1 MTCNYNAKS
10 EDLRVSFDA
19 VVSLD
24 SPQKEPRP
32 ALQTSQ
38 ALITTPSLPYPVVTD
53 VLSCYRLDCESMAR
67 LGRFRTRTVLT
78 IGTAKTRML
87 YQTETVNLCLVVS

>member
-1 MTCNYNAKS
+1 MSCNYNSKS
-10 EDLRVSFDA
+10 EDLHVAFDA
-19 VVSLD
+19 VVSLE
-24 SPQKEPRP
+24 SPQKQPQP

-38 ALITTPSLPYPVVTD
+38 ALIATPSLPYPVVSD

-78 IGTAKTRML
+78 VGTAKTRKL
-87 YQTETVNLCLVVS
+87 YQAETVNLSLAVS